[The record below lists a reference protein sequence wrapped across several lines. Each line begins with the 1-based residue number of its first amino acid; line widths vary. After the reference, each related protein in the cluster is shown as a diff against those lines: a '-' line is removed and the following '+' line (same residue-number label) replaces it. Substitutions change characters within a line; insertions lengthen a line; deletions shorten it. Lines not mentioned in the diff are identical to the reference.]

1 MVEEGG
7 IHRAARRLGLSQP
20 PLSLA
25 LKELEQE
32 LGCRLVFRG
41 ARNWIVT
48 ESGRRLYEKGR
59 ILLAQAEALGEEVGE
74 AAAEY
79 RGEVRAGF
87 STSCVFMFQY
97 MLRVL
102 SASFP
107 LMSCQV
113 KFSDS
118 TSLARD
124 VHERHIEFAALYLPT
139 QEKDFDIIPLRDQ
152 RLIALFSELLPL
164 PPEQTISL
172 AKLCEYPLLL
182 PKRWH
187 GGGIHAI
194 VSRLTQSQGLKPRI
208 LCQTQASYLL
218 KGMLREIPAVAILP
232 QSEIESALVPRER
245 QVREFNDVP
254 LKPAL
259 VTLKNTYVPLAAQKM
274 LEILAT
280 EYGIARDAG
289 PAAGGTAC
297 PA

>member
-7 IHRAARRLGLSQP
+7 IHKAARRLGLSQP

-25 LKELEQE
+25 LKELERE
-32 LGCRLVFRG
+32 LNCRLVFRRG
-41 ARNWIVT
+41 RNWIVT

-59 ILLAQAEALGEEVGE
+59 ILLARTEALGEEVSE
-74 AAAEY
+74 AATEC

-87 STSCVFMFQY
+87 STSCVFMSQY

-102 SASFP
+102 AKDFP
-107 LMSCQV
+107 RMTCQL

-118 TSLARD
+118 SSLARD

-139 QEKDFDIIPLRDQ
+139 REEVFDIIPLRDQ

-164 PPEQTISL
+164 PEEEIVTL
-172 AKLCEYPLLL
+172 EKLCEYPLLV

-194 VSRLTQSQGLKPRI
+194 VSRLFQSQGLKPRI

-232 QSEIESALVPRER
+232 QSEIESAQASRER
-245 QVREFNDVP
+245 QVREFRDMP

-274 LEILAT
+274 LEILAA
-280 EYGIARDAG
+280 EYGIRQAVRADGDMSAS
-289 PAAGGTAC
+289 
-297 PA
+297 